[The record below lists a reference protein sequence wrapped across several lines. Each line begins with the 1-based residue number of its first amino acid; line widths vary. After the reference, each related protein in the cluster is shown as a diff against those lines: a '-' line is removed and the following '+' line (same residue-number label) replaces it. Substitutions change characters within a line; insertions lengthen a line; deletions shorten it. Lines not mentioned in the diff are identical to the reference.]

1 MNAIFHCINNI
12 HAISSTSVS
21 GLRFRQLLLYDQLA
35 TLSKILENYILWFW
49 RLSCYFL
56 KFTSYQNFKDNTVN
70 ACSLWTNDAIWWQK
84 SWSTLAQVMA
94 CCLTVPSHYL
104 DQSSLIINKVLWHS
118 SEGNLT
124 GNAHDINLQ
133 NEFENYIFKIIATS
147 PRHKWVNGTKK

>member
-12 HAISSTSVS
+12 HAISSTSDS

-35 TLSKILENYILWFW
+35 TLSKILENYILSFW
-49 RLSCYFL
+49 RLSYYFL

-70 ACSLWTNDAIWWQK
+70 ACSLWTKVAIWWQR
-84 SWSTLAQVMA
+84 SGSTLAQVMA

-104 DQSSLIINKVLWHS
+104 DQSSLIISKVLWHS